1 MNFKASPLF
10 LVLVLAVFGL
20 SYAQEPTNSPVQ
32 KLTLPELSSKLRS
45 SHWDERSDALD
56 QIRSDPKALRS
67 RELRSQAIKQLDE
80 ATKGTD
86 SGDEIQG
93 EEYAEYFSSLCDL
106 VASIA
111 DWRDARQVCVLVNA
125 GEVDYPDST
134 TEAAARAKVAIPC
147 ILQMH
152 SDIDKRPI
160 AIPMLLEASARGRD
174 LLDTATIQNAQQTI
188 FKDLH
193 DSDVNVRAAAVD
205 AERKFGGTDVIPTL
219 QQIAVSDPASE
230 KRSDDVVWFPIRES
244 AVDAITAIQLR
255 VAQQQKMVPTAP
267 SVK

>member
-147 ILQMH
+147 ILQTH
-152 SDIDKRPI
+152 
-160 AIPMLLEASARGRD
+160 RD